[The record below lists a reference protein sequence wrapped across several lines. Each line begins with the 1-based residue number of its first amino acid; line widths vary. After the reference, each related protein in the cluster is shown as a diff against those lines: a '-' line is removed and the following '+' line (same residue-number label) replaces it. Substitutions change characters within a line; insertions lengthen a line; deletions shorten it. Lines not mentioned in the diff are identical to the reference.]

1 MNNKEETIAKY
12 NHGINISDRT
22 NLNISGVKR
31 IENFDNEEF
40 VIVTVMGILTVK
52 GNNLELIKLDT
63 LQGNIS
69 IKGKIDSL
77 EYKDDI
83 KVKNNQGII
92 NRLFK

>member
-1 MNNKEETIAKY
+1 MEKKEEIYTSH
-12 NHGINISDRT
+12 NLSLNDRK
-22 NLNISGVKR
+22 NLSISGVKR

-40 VIVTVMGILTVK
+40 VMETVMGLLTVK
-52 GNNLELIKLDT
+52 GDNLELIKLDT

-77 EYKDDI
+77 EYSSDI
-83 KVKNNQGII
+83 KNKTNQGII

>member
-1 MNNKEETIAKY
+1 MDKKEEIHVNY
-12 NHGINISDRT
+12 NHGITINDRR
-22 NLNISGVKR
+22 NLVISGVKR

-40 VIVTVMGILTVK
+40 VIETVMGLLTVK
-52 GNNLELIKLDT
+52 GDNLELIKLDT

-77 EYKDDI
+77 EYSSDI
-83 KVKNNQGII
+83 KTKNNQGII

>member
-1 MNNKEETIAKY
+1 MEKKEEIYTSH
-12 NHGINISDRT
+12 NLSLNDRK
-22 NLNISGVKR
+22 NLSISGVKR

-40 VIVTVMGILTVK
+40 VMETVMGLLTVK
-52 GNNLELIKLDT
+52 GDNLELIKLDT

-77 EYKDDI
+77 EYSSDI
-83 KVKNNQGII
+83 KNKSNQGII

>member
-1 MNNKEETIAKY
+1 MEKKEEIY
-12 NHGINISDRT
+12 ISHNLSLNDRK

-40 VIVTVMGILTVK
+40 VMETVMGLLTVK
-52 GNNLELIKLDT
+52 GDNLELIKLDT

-77 EYKDDI
+77 EYSSDI
-83 KVKNNQGII
+83 KNKTNQGII

>member
-1 MNNKEETIAKY
+1 MEKKEEIY
-12 NHGINISDRT
+12 ISHNLSLNDRK
-22 NLNISGVKR
+22 NLSISGVKR

-40 VIVTVMGILTVK
+40 VMETVMGLLTVK
-52 GNNLELIKLDT
+52 GDNLELIKLDT

-77 EYKDDI
+77 EYSSDI
-83 KVKNNQGII
+83 KNKSNQGII